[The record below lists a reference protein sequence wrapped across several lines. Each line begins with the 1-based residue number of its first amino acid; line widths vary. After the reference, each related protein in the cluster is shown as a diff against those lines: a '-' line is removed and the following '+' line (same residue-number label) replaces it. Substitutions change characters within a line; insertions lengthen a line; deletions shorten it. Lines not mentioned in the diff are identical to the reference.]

1 MAPSDT
7 LRRVTA
13 LEAPPVP
20 PPDAPLPCDL
30 ADAVRFVAAPDR
42 LDFAR
47 RQLRSRRRLQ
57 LLITFYAGAPCR
69 MASVHL
75 LAGHAI
81 TLGRF
86 CGVSATFDAIGE
98 ELMPVDDAGT
108 PRSPAWIAYAEAGA
122 AKRPVDVRDELW
134 LAAHVEDNERLRA
147 KRLDVAFAAEAER
160 HPAEPIW
167 GLLRQHMDVTVGARL
182 VDRSA
187 LAGLVAHETVLADG
201 LLAALGR
208 LVRTGWLLIAR
219 YVVEAAR
226 AVVTPAREPE
236 RGLASYRRAAL
247 GLAYHFVTAWGAAR
261 VVRRG
266 LRQRQRGREGTG
278 DTWPLLDEVLGERAS
293 EVHPM
298 IRDFYENP
306 ARFSVKAALEL
317 HTLPARLWSR
327 VATLLVGQ
335 GLYEA
340 DAGEVDARFRV
351 FRRADGSMHFVRELY
366 CRGALRVF
374 DSDFVVRESKLYE
387 VFVDM
392 GVSVEMDVQPLP
404 GRGLSIRGVNVYR
417 RGLRLPPVWLKVVFE
432 SRVIEL
438 PDGEEELHIDGH
450 LRMQPDGPV
459 GRFLAHKV
467 LRRPEEL
474 GCIHYRARRAAD
486 SM

>member
-1 MAPSDT
+1 VIDSA
-7 LRRVTA
+7 LRCASRS
-13 LEAPPVP
+13 PR
-20 PPDAPLPCDL
+20 DAPLPCDVV
-30 ADAVRFVAAPDR
+30 DAARFVEEASR
-42 LDFAR
+42 LEFAR
-47 RQLRSRRRLQ
+47 RQLRSRRRLA
-57 LLITFYAGAPCR
+57 LLIAFYARSRCR
-69 MASVHL
+69 MANVHL
-75 LAGHAI
+75 LAAHAI

-86 CGVSATFDAIGE
+86 CGVSASFDAIGD
-98 ELMPVDDAGT
+98 ELMPVDDDGA
-108 PRSPAWIAYAEAGA
+108 PRSAAWAAYAEAGA
-122 AKRPVDVRDELW
+122 AKRPVDLRDELW
-134 LAAHVEDNERLRA
+134 LAAHVEDNERLRE
-147 KRLDVAFAAEAER
+147 KRLDVAFAEEAER
-160 HPAEPIW
+160 HPGEPIW
-167 GLLRQHMDVTVGARL
+167 ALLRQHMDVTVGARL

-201 LLAALGR
+201 LRSALGR
-208 LVRTGWLLIAR
+208 LVRTGWLLMAR

-247 GLAYHFVTAWGAAR
+247 GLAFYFVTAWGAAR

-266 LRQRQRGREGTG
+266 LRQRQRGRDGVG
-278 DTWPLLDEVLGERAS
+278 DSWPLLDEVLGARAG

-298 IRDFYENP
+298 IRDFYANP

-374 DSDFVVRESKLYE
+374 DSDFVVREARLYE

-392 GVSVEMDVQPLP
+392 GVSVEMDVKPLP
-404 GRGLSIRGVNVYR
+404 GGALSIRGVNVYR
-417 RGLRLPPVWLKVVFE
+417 RGLRLPPVWLKVEFQ
-432 SRVIEL
+432 SRVDVL
-438 PDGEEELHIDGH
+438 PDGAEELRIDGH
-450 LRMQPDGPV
+450 LLMQPDGAV
-459 GRFLAHKV
+459 GRFLAYKV

-474 GCIHYRARRAAD
+474 GCIHYRARRAAE
-486 SM
+486 